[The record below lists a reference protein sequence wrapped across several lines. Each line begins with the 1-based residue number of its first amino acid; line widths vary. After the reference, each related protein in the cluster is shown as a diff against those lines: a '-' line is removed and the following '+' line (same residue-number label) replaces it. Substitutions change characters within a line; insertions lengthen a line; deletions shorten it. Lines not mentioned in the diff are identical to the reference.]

1 MRVSKGKEFYNRYG
15 TYIIL
20 IVLILFFAF
29 ADGSILD
36 PLAGKGFFSIGN
48 FTNVLRT
55 AAVYILFGCGMT
67 FVMIS
72 GKIDLSIGAI
82 AALVGCSA
90 ALLIQAGLGTIPAS
104 VIAILI
110 GCGCGW
116 VNGFVIAKLK
126 VPFFIM
132 TAGMMYAAAGIAL
145 FVTKETSIGIRQD
158 AETLIKFRF
167 WGAET
172 VLFGKIP
179 SQFIIAVIFFLICL
193 YIINNTKMGRYTYAI
208 GSNEKTARLSGVN
221 VDFYT
226 ILIFTLNGLAAAIA
240 GLVLASRMLT
250 GSPNVADGGY
260 NIMAIA
266 AAALGGTSLNGGV
279 GKIGKTVVGA
289 FVICVIST
297 GLNILSVNSS
307 VQKIVIGAVLVIV
320 VAVDMLDK
328 RRDN

>member
-1 MRVSKGKEFYNRYG
+1 MRVSRGKEFYNKYG

-20 IVLILFFAF
+20 IVLVLFFSF
-29 ADGSILD
+29 ADGSILALD
-36 PLAGKGFFSIGN
+36 GKGFFALGN
-48 FTNVLRT
+48 FSNVLRT

-90 ALLIQAGLGTIPAS
+90 ALLIQAGLGTMAAS
-104 VIAILI
+104 IIAILI

-116 VNGFVIAKLK
+116 INGFVIAKLK

-145 FVTKETSIGIRQD
+145 FITKETSIGIRQTEPLLD
-158 AETLIKFRF
+158 FRF
-167 WGAET
+167 WGAKNI
-172 VLFGKIP
+172 GIIP
-179 SQFIIAVIFFLICL
+179 SQFIIAIIFFIICL

-226 ILIFTLNGLAAAIA
+226 ILIFTLNGLAAGIA

-279 GKIGKTVVGA
+279 GKLGKTVVGA

-307 VQKIVIGAVLVIV
+307 VQKIVIGAVLIIV

-328 RRDN
+328 RREN

>member
-1 MRVSKGKEFYNRYG
+1 MRVSRGKEFYNKYG

-20 IVLILFFAF
+20 IVLVLFFSF
-29 ADGSILD
+29 ADGSILALD
-36 PLAGKGFFSIGN
+36 GKGFFSIGN
-48 FTNVLRT
+48 FTNVLRV

-90 ALLIQAGLGTIPAS
+90 ALLIQAGLGTIAAS
-104 VIAILI
+104 IIAILI

-116 VNGFVIAKLK
+116 INGFVIAKLK

-145 FVTKETSIGIRQD
+145 FITKETSIGIRQD
-158 AETLIKFRF
+158 PGTVLVNFRF

-179 SQFIIAVIFFLICL
+179 SQFIIAIIFFLICL
-193 YIINNTKMGRYTYAI
+193 YVINNTKMGRYTYAI

-226 ILIFTLNGLAAAIA
+226 ILIFTLNGLAAGIA

-279 GKIGKTVVGA
+279 GKLGKTVVGA

-307 VQKIVIGAVLVIV
+307 VQKIVIGAVLIIV
-320 VAVDMLDK
+320 VAVDMIDK
-328 RRDN
+328 RREN